1 MSRAIIRDREERGNA
16 VWGQIRWGIK
26 SKGMIGIR
34 DRIIREAKMSI
45 KKIRNSLVDLEKSHN
60 DIDVS
65 KIGEA
70 LNALLN
76 DLNQIPPETPPS
88 TMFSS
93 QYIAGILQHVNQSD
107 HEPTT
112 TLIDVTTNVVILG
125 SKLHLVSV
133 VEEVLLNPERR
144 ARGPVPKNKI
154 GKSVQACFPSF
165 KGFNLRVRQR
175 QGYFDIIFEGKPSP
189 SLNHKSDSPLKA
201 FVPYLEPLL
210 AWELR
215 RYDRTEYYE
224 ILRQEDKL
232 TINCLFP
239 WRDPGDLT
247 Y

>member
-1 MSRAIIRDREERGNA
+1 MSRKIIRNRDDRSNA
-16 VWGQIRWGIK
+16 VWGQVRWGIK
-26 SKGMIGIR
+26 PKGMIGIR

-45 KKIRNSLVDLEKSHN
+45 KKIRNGLVDLEKSHN

-65 KIGEA
+65 KIGES

-93 QYIAGILQHVNQSD
+93 QYIAGILQLVHQSD
-107 HEPTT
+107 HETTT

-133 VEEVLLNPERR
+133 VEDILLNPERR

-165 KGFNLRVRQR
+165 MGFTLRVRQR
-175 QGYFDIIFEGKPSP
+175 QGYFDIIFEAAPSP
-189 SLNHKSDSPLKA
+189 SLNHKVDSPLKA